1 MDDCETKF
9 WKIGVSQSSNK
20 TNKKERRND
29 MEYKFTAQN
38 FEMEVI
44 GSDMPVFVDFYA
56 DWCGPCKMMAPIVE
70 KLAEKYEGK
79 MKVGKCNID
88 EENQLA
94 VRYNVM
100 SIPTM
105 IIFSKG
111 EKKEVIVGATSQNDL
126 ESIIEKFI

>member
-1 MDDCETKF
+1 
-9 WKIGVSQSSNK
+9 
-20 TNKKERRND
+20 

-56 DWCGPCKMMAPIVE
+56 DWCWPCKMMAPIVE

>member
-1 MDDCETKF
+1 
-9 WKIGVSQSSNK
+9 
-20 TNKKERRND
+20 

>member
-1 MDDCETKF
+1 
-9 WKIGVSQSSNK
+9 
-20 TNKKERRND
+20 
-29 MEYKFTAQN
+29 
-38 FEMEVI
+38 
-44 GSDMPVFVDFYA
+44 
-56 DWCGPCKMMAPIVE
+56 APIVE